1 MVKINMIPLKYTFL
15 LVLFACVGCLSA
27 EKNRESTDGH
37 DIPGRRILETQIEY
51 KCEALF
57 SKGIKEIE
65 QLINQFGR
73 SGWEL
78 ASFINRDGDAFAFC
92 MKRRRL

>member
-1 MVKINMIPLKYTFL
+1 MNFRTYIIFIFL
-15 LVLFACVGCLSA
+15 FISISCVSA
-27 EKNRESTDGH
+27 ERNRESTDGH